1 MRMGATL
8 TASARTTLDEMGY
21 MGETER
27 AAAYVRANSELRD
40 ALGIDA
46 DAPLEPIPLGRG
58 EHNNNYVLCDF
69 ASGRKFVL
77 RINVLSQP
85 FHQNQVRYEYDAL
98 RVLEQSGRTP
108 KALYIDDSKKLIE
121 CGVLVISFC
130 EGEMLDFDSLRPG
143 DLNCAAQ
150 LMADI
155 HAVPVPSACTLHRP
169 EEPLHELFDEC
180 MGRFEYYLKSGFE
193 EPRITRWMQRY
204 IDVARPALD
213 VPCACEDAMHIINTE
228 TLASHFLIPQASAQ
242 VAARNASNSAGR
254 FCDNPG
260 FFVDWE
266 RPIIGEPAQDLA
278 FFVAPT
284 TTYWDSEFMFPRQN
298 IEAFLE
304 DYWCAVDGRFAAGAF
319 EERFWAYLKVSVLR
333 SAMWCCKA
341 LARYGAG
348 GTGPTTEKTKSKLP
362 IYLSD
367 EFNER
372 IFEECFST
380 S

>member
-1 MRMGATL
+1 
-8 TASARTTLDEMGY
+8 
-21 MGETER
+21 MGEIER
-27 AAAYVRANSELRD
+27 AAAYLRENNELRD

-46 DAPLEPIPLGRG
+46 HASLDPKPLGRG
-58 EHNNNYVLCDF
+58 EHNNNYVFQDPVS
-69 ASGRKFVL
+69 ARKYVL

-85 FHQNQVRYEYDAL
+85 FHENQVCYEYDAL
-98 RVLEQSGRTP
+98 RVLEPSGRVP
-108 KALYIDDSKKLIE
+108 RALYVDDSRKLLE
-121 CGVLVISFC
+121 HDVLVIGFC

-143 DLNCAAQ
+143 DLQCAAQ

-155 HAVPVPSACTLHRP
+155 HAVRVPDAC
-169 EEPLHELFDEC
+169 PLHKPQDPLRELFDEC
-180 MGRFEYYLKSGFE
+180 MGRFEFYLGSGFE
-193 EPRITRWMQRY
+193 EPRITCWMQRY
-204 IDVARPALD
+204 IDAARPALETS
-213 VPCACEDAMHIINTE
+213 CAREDTMHIINTE
-228 TLASHFLIPQASAQ
+228 TLASHFLIPRESAAE
-242 VAARNASNSAGR
+242 AARNADSNAGR
-254 FCDNPG
+254 FSDSPG

-284 TTYWDSEFMFPRQN
+284 TTYWDSEYMFPRQN
-298 IEAFLE
+298 IEAFLD
-304 DYWCAVDGRFAAGAF
+304 DYWRAVDGRFSAGAF

-348 GTGPTTEKTKSKLP
+348 GSGPTTEKTKSKLP

-372 IFEECFST
+372 VFEECFPRS
-380 S
+380 